1 MWGVELE
8 GSKHNV
14 RRGRFPGPRSPA
26 VEAQGDLP
34 KRSPSALYT
43 FPLGFTFLFL
53 FKLGF
58 EPVQKTQFY
67 TS

>member
-1 MWGVELE
+1 MSAEAASQAPE
-8 GSKHNV
+8 PCC
-14 RRGRFPGPRSPA
+14 RA
-26 VEAQGDLP
+26 AQGDLP